1 MAGFEFQKWASAAQ
15 HDCRMTRPEG
25 RGRELFCLR
34 RGPPIP
40 SLRRANSSGIRRG
53 ISPREGTGASCPS
66 RARIIAATASRSPRA
81 RPSEALG
88 WSIFVRLGASC
99 VVGGREAND
108 ESAARHS
115 DAVSPAQRS
124 SHSSLYRPT
133 ECVAMFARTPNAR
146 NGTATFGGVVLGRRL
161 GL

>member
-1 MAGFEFQKWASAAQ
+1 MP
-15 HDCRMTRPEG
+15 PE
-25 RGRELFCLR
+25 RAPHPLSFCLR
-34 RGPPIP
+34 REGPIP
-40 SLRRANSSGIRRG
+40 SLPRANSSGIRRG

-81 RPSEALG
+81 RPSEVLG

-115 DAVSPAQRS
+115 AVSPEQRS

-161 GL
+161 GVVSGAVGRVRCVCVRRRD